1 MFNKDY
7 LSKLLYFQR
16 LKNITSEKDYEPI
29 LQSFIQQAKL
39 HYLPKDRFVFKY
51 KLKIDYFLILLKGR
65 CLKLIPKSHDQLTQ
79 EIKELEFK
87 FPGIQRIPQNFY
99 LNPNTKTLS
108 FKGKENY
115 PKENLVILQDQLNQ
129 LNIQSFQMLSL
140 MAHLI
145 EGHVVRFQ
153 SALIINED
161 DALIES
167 ITKNAQCTIITLD
180 NCEFLQLQV
189 QQYLEI
195 IETSKRRKNEKI
207 EYLMCRAFQDGIK
220 YPDFKRVLQELI
232 NSSERIKLC
241 NHQNLYSFEMQSHYV
256 YLILKGEFYV
266 SYSSH
271 NNNFEVQCCGSDT
284 QYDRFRKTLRHDQ
297 KQVKQLIR
305 YPIQINESTFEL
317 LKQANKHSNREYILL
332 KLGPGQLLGEED
344 FNHDCFNN
352 VYHSFNCQCVSA
364 KGSVLAIKKVDIYR
378 ICVVNDWFAKLF
390 HKRCEMKR
398 KWLQERFENHL
409 NKDIQNEIMKKTIQP
424 EKTQRVDDSLFL
436 RLKFLD
442 EEATKHKST
451 KIQKSQI
458 SPERDLTTRCN
469 QRKLALK
476 KLIEHNRKSN
486 PNNDPNCIGMIQYLI
501 KLDRHKQMLLQHSIR
516 LALGSQMNKQRNS
529 SQHTQQ
535 IQNITLTNI
544 FLSIRKKQF
553 NDQQCYQLQKMNY
566 QIFLRIRNYEYVNPI
581 FKVEECQ
588 ITLKTPGSKETEK
601 FIFDNIFQDVTTDD
615 IIKEIGFNQ
624 LNKVI
629 LVYGQTSSGKS
640 YTLFGDIDN
649 PGIMPLIIKK
659 LLSDKHKLTINYK
672 IIGLDYISNYV
683 TDDMTKINIFDM
695 ETVWEYQATFS
706 KQKRK
711 EHLIV
716 TLIIDQKEQI
726 KFVDLAGPERQTKE
740 LQEPQK
746 YQEAIWATQQFQV
759 LTKCLNAFSK
769 GKIQSLEDS
778 KLTQQLKFDISTQ
791 ITLIGTIYPTN
802 SNYDETLST
811 LQFID
816 RTRNAVTLPRK
827 ESVRTFEIT
836 KTQSQ
841 EKQIK
846 LLEYENKDL
855 KEQIQRLQQEQKN
868 KLKAIK
874 DILCIEFDLD
884 NLTSLSFKEIQQ
896 YKKQQEALIANQNL
910 QIQLNDQQSYIN
922 QLKLEI
928 TQLKQEIKEKQEKW
942 QFQLVEQKYKN
953 FKINEQFVTQKTQM
967 SEMMRQMQQD
977 KESCIKNLIENSN
990 HLLDEK
996 TNKLFQLPITANLK
1010 QLDNNKLQ
1018 DIKKQIKIEMEQDL
1032 MKQLT
1037 QMKLDNENNLQQLKQ
1052 MYDIMLKEKNN
1063 EIDQFIQQS
1072 KIYREKKKNLI
1083 KEMKEEMLQM
1093 YEILNKQ
1100 QLLIDKIE
1108 NGMYSNGNK
1117 ILTIPRKDKPIQPVQ
1132 SQFKHL
1138 YHFLERKKSFEIQNK
1153 KSSSAEKSF
1162 LLTPINRVER
1172 SQTTFQE
1179 KPIIVDCNDVELFN
1193 INEMDINKLK
1203 SFIIKLKEMLKKEQ
1217 NENKIKS
1224 EKFKQEL
1231 AELKKDKED
1240 MQIKYNVE
1248 SKKYNQQRV
1257 TIESQ
1262 NRLLTKLRPTSSLLR
1277 KQS

>member
-29 LQSFIQQAKL
+29 LQSFLQLAKL
-39 HYLPKDRFVFKY
+39 HYQPKDRFVFKY

-79 EIKELEFK
+79 EIKELELRY
-87 FPGIQRIPQNFY
+87 PGIQRLPQNFH
-99 LNPNTKTLS
+99 LNPTTKTLQ
-108 FKGKENY
+108 FRGKENY

-129 LNIQSFQMLSL
+129 LNIQSFQILSL
-140 MAHLI
+140 MTHLI

-153 SALIINED
+153 SAHIINED

-167 ITKNAQCTIITLD
+167 ITQNAQCTIITLD
-180 NCEFLQLQV
+180 NCEFLQLQL
-189 QQYLEI
+189 QQYQEI

-207 EYLMCRAFQDGIK
+207 EFLMCRAFQDGIK

-232 NSSERIKLC
+232 NSSERVKLC

-271 NNNFEVQCCGSDT
+271 NNNFEVQCFGSDT

-297 KQVKQLIR
+297 KQAKQLVR

-317 LKQANKHSNREYILL
+317 LKQANKFSTREYILL

-378 ICVVNDWFAKLF
+378 ICIVNDWFAKLF

-409 NKDIQNEIMKKTIQP
+409 NKDIQNEIQKKTIQP

-458 SPERDLTTRCN
+458 SPDRDLTTRCN

-516 LALGSQMNKQRNS
+516 LAIGSQMNKQRNS
-529 SQHTQQ
+529 SQHTQA
-535 IQNITLTNI
+535 
-544 FLSIRKKQF
+544 
-553 NDQQCYQLQKMNY
+553 NDQSISKSRISPQRTYSFRLGR
-566 QIFLRIRNYEYVNPI
+566 IVIRNYEYVNPI
-581 FKVEECQ
+581 FKAEECQ

-601 FIFDNIFQDVTTDD
+601 FIFDYIFHDATTDD
-615 IIKEIGFNQ
+615 IIKEIGFKQ
-624 LNKVI
+624 LNKLI
-629 LVYGQTSSGKS
+629 LVYGQSGSGKS
-640 YTLFGDIDN
+640 YTLFGDFNN
-649 PGIMPLIIKK
+649 PGIMPSIIKK
-659 LLSDKHKLTINYK
+659 LLAEKHKLTINYK
-672 IIGLDYISNYV
+672 VVGLDYQSNYV
-683 TDDMTKINIFDM
+683 TEDMTKISIFDM
-695 ETVWEYQATFS
+695 ETVWEYQAAFS
-706 KQKRK
+706 KLKRK

-716 TLIIDQKEQI
+716 TLIIDEKDQI
-726 KFVDLAGPERQTKE
+726 RFVDLAGPERQAKD
-740 LQEPQK
+740 LSEPYK
-746 YQEAIWATQQFQV
+746 YQEAIWASQQFQV
-759 LTKCLNAFSK
+759 LAKCLNAFSK

-778 KLTQQLKFDISTQ
+778 KLTQQLRFDLGTQ
-791 ITLIGTIYPTN
+791 VSLIGTIYPTN

-827 ESVRTFEIT
+827 ESLRTLEIT
-836 KTQSQ
+836 KTQTQ

-855 KEQIQRLQQEQKN
+855 KDQISRLQQEQKN
-868 KLKAIK
+868 KLKALK
-874 DILCIEFDLD
+874 DILCIDFDLD
-884 NLTSLSFKEIQQ
+884 NLTSISFKEIQQ
-896 YKKQQEALIANQNL
+896 FKKQQEALIANQNL
-910 QIQLNDQQSYIN
+910 QIQLNEQQTYIN
-922 QLKLEI
+922 QLKQEI
-928 TQLKQEIKEKQEKW
+928 SQLKQEIKEKQEKW

-967 SEMMRQMQQD
+967 SEMMRQMQLE
-977 KESCIKNLIENSN
+977 KESCIKSVIENSN
-990 HLLDEK
+990 HVIEEK

-1010 QLDNNKLQ
+1010 QLDNNKIQ
-1018 DIKKQIKIEMEQDL
+1018 DIKKQIKTEMEQDL
-1032 MKQLT
+1032 TKQLT
-1037 QMKLDNENNLQQLKQ
+1037 QIKSDNENNLQQLKL
-1052 MYDIMLKEKNN
+1052 MYDNMLKEKNN
-1063 EIDQFIQQS
+1063 EIDQFVSQY
-1072 KIYREKKKNLI
+1072 KIYREKKKNVI

-1108 NGMYSNGNK
+1108 NGTYSNGNK
-1117 ILTIPRKDKPIQPVQ
+1117 VLAIPRKDKPVPPNQ

-1138 YHFLERKKSFEIQNK
+1138 NHFLERKKSFEIQNK

-1179 KPIIVDCNDVELFN
+1179 KPIIVDPNDVELFN
-1193 INEMDINKLK
+1193 INEMDIPKLK

-1217 NENKIKS
+1217 YENKIKS

-1231 AELKKDKED
+1231 GELKKDKEE